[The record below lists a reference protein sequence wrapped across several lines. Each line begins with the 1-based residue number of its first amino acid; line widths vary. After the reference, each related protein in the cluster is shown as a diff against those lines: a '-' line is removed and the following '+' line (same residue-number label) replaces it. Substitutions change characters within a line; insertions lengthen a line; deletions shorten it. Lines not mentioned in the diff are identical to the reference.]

1 MKKLGLFRPISFRLE
16 IKQVIQVFISCVLL
30 ISIIGKFN
38 IPDFNYPEKIISSCI
53 TILIFILLIKIIGD
67 NISQKKIL
75 LILFFPSFFI
85 INSIYNIDIKIEWD
99 LFFLSLLIV
108 LAGIKYRN
116 LYLLLISSLV
126 FLVCLYIDLKSI
138 FLAPIFL
145 FFVFSYFSANKDIK
159 KFLLI
164 SIPLYA
170 IALAGF
176 SSSFVFSN
184 LHAVDYFFI
193 LLNFFVACTPLF
205 LNGFPRHI
213 WIFSFISILGV
224 TPLILLGLPF
234 YSAVYFFISTT
245 ALSYFL
251 NANSEKISDRL
262 GWQTIFVL
270 ILGSALWAI
279 PSKDS
284 VHFRAG
290 IFQGV
295 LSKLSAAP
303 ALDPLGHPFWHRVSK
318 QYSSAI
324 IGNFYP
330 VQKRVNRDD
339 FIFYFKRASN
349 IQHIENKNNNNWRRL
364 SSTQLGTSTFYIL
377 DDWASNPEL
386 VVFFDPRRDMLAE
399 IDGYSVFVPGWVA
412 CRDGCP
418 ELAKGLPLDWR
429 IFKSWPEVEGG
440 LLIERIP
447 PEFDSSGAIYFD
459 STGKGL
465 STLLAGWSHPEGW
478 GIWTKSVEAS
488 LLVPYVDHQKKHLV
502 LNVRALISAKHP
514 VQKVSVLLDGGFQKT
529 FELTK
534 GEGNLLKIDLAAL
547 PPSSKHF
554 VVELKIHNPVSP
566 KELGLGEDAR
576 KLGVGLVSAKF
587 E

>member
-1 MKKLGLFRPISFRLE
+1 MKKLGLFSPMPFRLE
-16 IKQVIQVFISCVLL
+16 IKHIAQILISCILL
-30 ISIIGKFN
+30 ISLIGKFN
-38 IPDFNYPEKIISSCI
+38 IQDFNYLEKIISSSI
-53 TILIFILLIKIIGD
+53 TVLIFVLLI
-67 NISQKKIL
+67 NIVGENFSRKKIL
-75 LILFFPSFFI
+75 LILFAPSFFI
-85 INSIYNIDIKIEWD
+85 INSIYNLDIKIEWD
-99 LFFLSLLIV
+99 LFLLSLLIILV
-108 LAGIKYRN
+108 GIKYRN
-116 LYLLLISSLV
+116 VYLLLIALLV
-126 FLVCLYIDLKSI
+126 FLVCLYFDIKII
-138 FLAPIFL
+138 FLTPIFL
-145 FFVFSYFSANKDIK
+145 YFLFSYFSVNKDVK
-159 KFLLI
+159 KFLVI
-164 SIPLYA
+164 SIPFYVV
-170 IALAGF
+170 ALLAF
-176 SSSFVFSN
+176 RSSFVFSD

-205 LNGFPRHI
+205 LNGFPRHR
-213 WIFSFISILGV
+213 WALSFISILGV

-234 YSAVYFFISTT
+234 YSAIGLFINAIS
-245 ALSYFL
+245 LSFFL
-251 NANSEKISDRL
+251 NDNGEKISDRW

-270 ILGSALWAI
+270 ILGATLWAL

-284 VHFRAG
+284 THFRAG
-290 IFQGV
+290 IFEGIF
-295 LSKLSAAP
+295 SKLSASSTP
-303 ALDPLGHPFWHRVSK
+303 DPLGHPFWHRVGK

-349 IQHIENKNNNNWRRL
+349 IQHVENKNSKNWQRL
-364 SSTQLGTSTFYIL
+364 SSTQLGTSLLYIL

-386 VVFFDPRRDMLAE
+386 VIFFDPRRDLLAE

-412 CRDGCP
+412 CKDGCP
-418 ELAKGLPLDWR
+418 EVTKGLPLDWK

-459 STGKGL
+459 SAGKGL
-465 STLLAGWSHPEGW
+465 PILLAGWSSPEDW
-478 GIWTKSVEAS
+478 GIWTKSFEAG
-488 LLVPYVDHQKKHLV
+488 LLVPYVDHHKKHLV

-514 VQKVSVLLDGGFQKT
+514 LQKVSVLLDGVFQKT

-547 PPSSKHF
+547 PTSSKHF

-566 KELGLGEDAR
+566 NELGLGEDAR